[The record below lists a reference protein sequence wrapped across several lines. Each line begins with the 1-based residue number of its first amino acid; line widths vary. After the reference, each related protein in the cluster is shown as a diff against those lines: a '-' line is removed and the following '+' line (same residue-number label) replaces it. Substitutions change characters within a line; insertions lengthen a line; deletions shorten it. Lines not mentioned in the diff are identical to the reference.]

1 MVCGISVISDA
12 ATLPSHTTIQIR
24 PLIPAPMLPG
34 AARTC
39 PALPLG
45 SSRLP
50 CPAGGSFSTF
60 RCTSNGGPGTTW
72 RNPIEPMEKKAGRMG
87 AKFQSV
93 DHNRRGSRALHCAV
107 EFGAPLQSWN
117 ESFRFILLRTWLK
130 ACHPSTSL
138 WIGASR
144 ERKVCVM
151 ATSMVIRCGEFRLK
165 VVIKSLLRNYS

>member
-1 MVCGISVISDA
+1 MCGISVISDA
-12 ATLPSHTTIQIR
+12 ATLHSHTTIQIR

-72 RNPIEPMEKKAGRMG
+72 RDPIEPMEKKADRMG

-93 DHNRRGSRALHCAV
+93 DHNRRGGWALHFAG
-107 EFGAPLQSWN
+107 EFGAPLQSWL
-117 ESFRFILLRTWLK
+117 EREFSIYFFTYMAK
-130 ACHPSTSL
+130 SMSSL
-138 WIGASR
+138 D
-144 ERKVCVM
+144 
-151 ATSMVIRCGEFRLK
+151 L
-165 VVIKSLLRNYS
+165 SLDWRIS